1 VELLLDNVAGKG
13 DLLSPKLDPDV
24 RQRAARAIKQR
35 GGRVT
40 IGEPSLP
47 LWSAA
52 RCVAPPA
59 GRWGSGVAILLASKL
74 HLLLVGAA
82 QLLPSRKGA

>member
-1 VELLLDNVAGKG
+1 VAGKG

-40 IGEPSLP
+40 IGKPELQRLYSP
-47 LWSAA
+47 
-52 RCVAPPA
+52 
-59 GRWGSGVAILLASKL
+59 
-74 HLLLVGAA
+74 LLLFCEQVALS
-82 QLLPSRKGA
+82 LLLGTC